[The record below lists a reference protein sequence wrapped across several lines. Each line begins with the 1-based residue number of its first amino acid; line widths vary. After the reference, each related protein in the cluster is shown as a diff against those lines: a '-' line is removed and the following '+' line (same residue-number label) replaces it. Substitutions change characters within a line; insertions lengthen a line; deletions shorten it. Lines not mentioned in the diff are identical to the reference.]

1 MIKSDCDLYITGS
14 DQVWRYNNFSKFK
27 GFDPVYWGKY
37 PEVTAGK
44 KCCYAASMGVLQ
56 QGIDD
61 SFIKKNILN
70 FDTISVRETALKIY
84 LGQLTNNNIITVID
98 PVLLLNRNEWCS
110 LFNNRKPKKKKY
122 ILFYQLNKSSNAYAL
137 VKYIAKKNNLKVIEL
152 KGGVSPFYNPLKA
165 KQTAGPIQ
173 FVKLFANAEY
183 IVSTSFHGVVFSI
196 VFEKQFFALG
206 FGNNSDR
213 VRNLLEQLNIE
224 DRYINEQNDM
234 KSVVDN
240 SDIIDFVEVQKKLKL
255 LRTVSENYISLML
268 NNDGG

>member
-1 MIKSDCDLYITGS
+1 
-14 DQVWRYNNFSKFK
+14 
-27 GFDPVYWGKY
+27 
-37 PEVTAGK
+37 
-44 KCCYAASMGVLQ
+44 
-56 QGIDD
+56 
-61 SFIKKNILN
+61 
-70 FDTISVRETALKIY
+70 
-84 LGQLTNNNIITVID
+84 
-98 PVLLLNRNEWCS
+98 
-110 LFNNRKPKKKKY
+110 
-122 ILFYQLNKSSNAYAL
+122 
-137 VKYIAKKNNLKVIEL
+137 
-152 KGGVSPFYNPLKA
+152 VSPFYNPLKA